1 MGEETEEEVTGP
13 LRGSDRSGKSDKSGM
28 SGGKRVTKVT
38 GLLRSSGKSDNRAA
52 TRQCQE

>member
-52 TRQCQE
+52 TRQWQE